1 MGSTGSILYK
11 VSLSV
16 YYASVIKFNIK
27 EKAFRRKV
35 ELWCHLIPNAFAIST
50 SVFLQTHHYFNSVG
64 KCDAQM
70 IDLNVEHQRWHVLL
84 LTFLSDNACWISAS
98 PISCLT
104 DPDVPCI
111 RGDTMAIE
119 YRKWLA
125 LYVALLGFIVITI
138 NMVLIIYTVLVQKR
152 RSDRWRFGI
161 FNSTRDNQHRLLLA
175 CFFQKMRTCVCCK
188 CWWVKKREVCL
199 HTTDVKVKST
209 FPPRESIVSHGS
221 KAHHFTKACLETVE
235 ILNVAAFHDQHSTRP
250 KTLPVSR
257 KFADG
262 DNGLSDFSDS
272 KTRANASRSGTKED
286 LYAFNHIGKVRS
298 SIRRESILN
307 STPKVQG
314 TSTQRAVRAATSRS
328 GTAADPYAFNISN
341 FRSSA
346 RRESILNTNPEKQG
360 RTLTSRARSDLLD
373 DTYDAKT
380 QSSHRRASTGT
391 CATCTSISF
400 DVANRT
406 FDRKTSLVRS
416 VSLPEQEA
424 KAPPPNART
433 EDNKG
438 QKEKAVISQALLY
451 IAAYVITFLFPMI
464 SRTMNLNDAN
474 QVPFVPLILSGFF
487 MPLQGIFTIYVY
499 TRPHVKSI
507 QKNNPHYSWFKAFQI
522 AFMAGGDN
530 DSVGQTQGSSGVP
543 MTDAEKKKRQDRIKK
558 DFQKRMSAIESRKAL
573 SAGHNPTISHIK
585 GDSKLSE
592 PLDDEDGSVK
602 WGQNVDVDIN
612 TIFHCNEMNV
622 DAEKKG
628 ELEIQNQIPGD
639 EEVGLVE
646 SCTYDFNSSGDD
658 IDEDK

>member
-175 CFFQKMRTCVCCK
+175 YLFQKMRTCVCCK

-286 LYAFNHIGKVRS
+286 HYAFNIGKVRS
-298 SIRRESILN
+298 SIRRESIVN

-602 WGQNVDVDIN
+602 WGQNVDVNIN
-612 TIFHCNEMNV
+612 TIFHWNEMNV

>member
-1 MGSTGSILYK
+1 
-11 VSLSV
+11 
-16 YYASVIKFNIK
+16 
-27 EKAFRRKV
+27 
-35 ELWCHLIPNAFAIST
+35 
-50 SVFLQTHHYFNSVG
+50 
-64 KCDAQM
+64 
-70 IDLNVEHQRWHVLL
+70 
-84 LTFLSDNACWISAS
+84 
-98 PISCLT
+98 
-104 DPDVPCI
+104 
-111 RGDTMAIE
+111 
-119 YRKWLA
+119 
-125 LYVALLGFIVITI
+125 
-138 NMVLIIYTVLVQKR
+138 
-152 RSDRWRFGI
+152 
-161 FNSTRDNQHRLLLA
+161 
-175 CFFQKMRTCVCCK
+175 
-188 CWWVKKREVCL
+188 
-199 HTTDVKVKST
+199 
-209 FPPRESIVSHGS
+209 
-221 KAHHFTKACLETVE
+221 
-235 ILNVAAFHDQHSTRP
+235 
-250 KTLPVSR
+250 
-257 KFADG
+257 
-262 DNGLSDFSDS
+262 
-272 KTRANASRSGTKED
+272 
-286 LYAFNHIGKVRS
+286 
-298 SIRRESILN
+298 
-307 STPKVQG
+307 
-314 TSTQRAVRAATSRS
+314 
-328 GTAADPYAFNISN
+328 
-341 FRSSA
+341 
-346 RRESILNTNPEKQG
+346 
-360 RTLTSRARSDLLD
+360 
-373 DTYDAKT
+373 
-380 QSSHRRASTGT
+380 
-391 CATCTSISF
+391 
-400 DVANRT
+400 
-406 FDRKTSLVRS
+406 VRS

-602 WGQNVDVDIN
+602 WGQNVDVNIN
-612 TIFHCNEMNV
+612 TIFHWNEINV

-628 ELEIQNQIPGD
+628 ESEIQNQIPGD

>member
-175 CFFQKMRTCVCCK
+175 YLFQKMRTCVCCK
-188 CWWVKKREVCL
+188 CWWAKKREIYL
-199 HTTDVKVKST
+199 HTTDVKVKSA

-286 LYAFNHIGKVRS
+286 HYAFNIGKVRS